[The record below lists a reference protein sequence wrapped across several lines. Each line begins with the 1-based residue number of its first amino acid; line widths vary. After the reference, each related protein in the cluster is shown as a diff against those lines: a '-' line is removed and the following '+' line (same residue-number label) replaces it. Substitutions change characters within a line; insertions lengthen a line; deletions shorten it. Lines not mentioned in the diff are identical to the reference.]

1 MTGAPEFLR
10 PRSVEEALRH
20 LSEHED
26 ARPLAGG
33 ATLVAMLN
41 AGLVE
46 PDAIVS
52 LSAIEELRGIS
63 EDGDGWLRVG
73 SMTRH
78 AETAASELFK
88 EGQRV
93 VPHAAS
99 QIANMPVRNM
109 GTMGGSISFADPA
122 IDYPPALTAAG
133 AEIEIAGVDGS
144 RRVPVQ
150 DFFLDWYTT
159 ALEEAELVTAIH
171 IPPAPKGSIGH
182 YEKLARV
189 SGDYA
194 IASVALVLA
203 IEDGVCSA
211 AQIAIGACGPTPI
224 RLPEAENLLVGSGLD
239 PDTLAG
245 AGALLAEAS
254 DPVDD
259 VRGSADYRRRLVPR
273 LLAKAVAAAQRQITK
288 EAA

>member
-1 MTGAPEFLR
+1 MNGATEFLR
-10 PRSVEEALRH
+10 PRSIDEAVAL
-20 LSEHED
+20 LAAHED

-46 PDAIVS
+46 PTAIVS
-52 LSAIEELRGIS
+52 LAGIEELRGIRQG
-63 EDGDGWLRVG
+63 DDGWLRVG
-73 SMTRH
+73 AMTRH
-78 AETAASELFK
+78 AETAASDLFRD
-88 EGQRV
+88 GQKV
-93 VPHAAS
+93 VPHAAG

-133 AEIEIAGVDGS
+133 AEIEVIGQGGT
-144 RRVPVQ
+144 RRLPCGE
-150 DFFLDWYTT
+150 FFLDWYTT
-159 ALEEAELVTAIH
+159 ALESDELVTAIH
-171 IPPAPKGSIGH
+171 IPPAPSGSVGH

-203 IEDGVCSA
+203 MEGSACSA
-211 AQIAIGACGPTPI
+211 AQVAVGACGPAPI
-224 RLPEAENLLVGSGLD
+224 RLAEAEEVLVGSGLD
-239 PDTLAG
+239 AEALAK
-245 AGALLAEAS
+245 AGGLLVEAS

-259 VRGSADYRRRLVPR
+259 VRGSADYRRRVIPR
-273 LLAKAVAAAQRQITK
+273 LLAKAVATARDKLEK
-288 EAA
+288 EAT

>member
-1 MTGAPEFLR
+1 MTAGPEFLR
-10 PRSVEEALRH
+10 PSSVEEAVAL
-20 LSEHED
+20 LAEYED

-52 LSAIEELRGIS
+52 LSAIEELRGIEES
-63 EDGDGWLRVG
+63 GAGWLRVG
-73 SMTRH
+73 AMTRH
-78 AETAASELFK
+78 AETAASALFK
-88 EGQRV
+88 DGQWL

-133 AEIEIAGVDGS
+133 AEIEIAGKAGI
-144 RRVPVQ
+144 RRVPAPE
-150 DFFLDWYTT
+150 FFLDWYTT
-159 ALEEAELVTAIH
+159 ALEEGELVTAIH
-171 IPPAPKGSIGH
+171 IPPAPAGSVGH

-203 IEDGVCSA
+203 VEDGTCSA
-211 AQIAIGACGPTPI
+211 AQVAVGACGPTPI
-224 RLPEAENLLVGSGLD
+224 RLAEAEELLVGSSLEAE
-239 PDTLAG
+239 TLAK

-259 VRGSADYRRRLVPR
+259 VRGSADYRRRVIPR
-273 LLAKAVAAAQRQITK
+273 LLAKAVAAAQTRKSK

>member
-1 MTGAPEFLR
+1 MTGTTEFLR
-10 PRSVEEALRH
+10 PRSIEEAVSL
-20 LSEHED
+20 LAAHEE

-52 LSAIEELRGIS
+52 LSDIEELRGITEGES
-63 EDGDGWLRVG
+63 GWLRVG
-73 SMTRH
+73 AMTRH

-88 EGQRV
+88 AGQRV
-93 VPHAAS
+93 VPHAAG

-122 IDYPPALTAAG
+122 IDYPPALAAAG
-133 AEIEIAGVDGS
+133 AEIEIVGQGGS
-144 RRVPVQ
+144 RRLPCSE
-150 DFFLDWYTT
+150 FFLDWYTT
-159 ALEEAELVTAIH
+159 ALEPDELVAAIH
-171 IPPAPKGSIGH
+171 IPPAPAGSAGH

-203 IEDGVCSA
+203 MEGGSCSA
-211 AQIAIGACGPTPI
+211 AQVAVGACGPTPL
-224 RLPEAENLLVGSGLD
+224 RLAEAEQTLVGSPLD
-239 PDTLAG
+239 DAALAK
-245 AGALLAEAS
+245 AGGILAEAS

-259 VRGSADYRRRLVPR
+259 VRGSADYRRRVIPR
-273 LLAKAVAAAQRQITK
+273 LLAKAVRTAQTK
-288 EAA
+288 LETEAA

>member
-1 MTGAPEFLR
+1 MTASTEFLR
-10 PRSVEEALRH
+10 PRSIDEAVAL
-20 LSEHED
+20 LSAHED

-41 AGLVE
+41 AGLLE
-46 PDAIVS
+46 PSAIVS
-52 LSAIEELRGIS
+52 LSGIEELRGIQAQ
-63 EDGDGWLRVG
+63 DGGWLRVG
-73 SMTRH
+73 AMTRH
-78 AETAASELFK
+78 AETAASALFK
-88 EGQRV
+88 GGQGV
-93 VPHAAS
+93 VPHAAG

-122 IDYPPALTAAG
+122 IDYPPALTAAA
-133 AEIEIAGVDGS
+133 AEIEIAGPDGY
-144 RRVPVQ
+144 RRLPCGE
-150 DFFLDWYTT
+150 FFLDWYTT
-159 ALEEAELVTAIH
+159 ALEPGELVVAIH
-171 IPPAPKGSIGH
+171 FPPAPANSVGH

-203 IEDGVCSA
+203 MEGGACRAV
-211 AQIAIGACGPTPI
+211 QIAIGACGPTPL
-224 RLPEAENLLVGSGLD
+224 RLAEAEEALLGGGLD
-239 PDTLAG
+239 DAALAK

-259 VRGSADYRRRLVPR
+259 VRGSADYRRRVIPR
-273 LLAKAVAAAQRQITK
+273 LLAKAVRTAQSKLDK